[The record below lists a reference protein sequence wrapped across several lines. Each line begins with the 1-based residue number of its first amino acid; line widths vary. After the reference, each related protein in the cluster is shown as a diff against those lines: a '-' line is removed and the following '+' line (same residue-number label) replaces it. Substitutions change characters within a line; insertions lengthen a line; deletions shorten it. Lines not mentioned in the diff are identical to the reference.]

1 MHYLLPPGV
10 RYNRWSKQKIDQKF
24 YKVKCLGRGIGI
36 GNKGVKD
43 LLYGIPEDSY
53 IWPKLDEVSEKN
65 WEDHKLLFLVIIKQS
80 V

>member
-24 YKVKCLGRGIGI
+24 YKVKGLGRGIGI

-43 LLYGIPEDSY
+43 FLYGIPEDSY
-53 IWPKLDEVSEKN
+53 I
-65 WEDHKLLFLVIIKQS
+65 
-80 V
+80 